1 MTILE
6 EMAAIMDAVD
16 AAGGVMTPEQSE
28 KFEQLEAKHEAEQ
41 AVAAKRE
48 RMASIK
54 AEQAESAGRVVKP
67 MPRVEHI
74 SEGIERDPNA
84 GFGDLG
90 DFAHAVASSCKP
102 GAQVDDRL
110 RVLAA
115 PSSPAK
121 GFADDGG
128 YAVPTGM
135 RDSIWAEVYGSKDDV
150 IGLVDQ
156 EPTNSNAVE
165 LVKDETTP
173 WGSTGVKAYWGAEGA
188 QLTASQLDLSGE
200 LVRLHKVHALVN
212 ASSEILE
219 DGPRL
224 ASRLQV
230 AAPAA
235 IRYEVGDAIINGNGV
250 GKPLGMLNS
259 GSLVTVAKE
268 SGQAAATIV
277 DDNITKMYSRLLAS
291 GVSRAVWFVN
301 QDVFSQLA
309 ALTLGDQP
317 IWLPPNGLAGGPLGT
332 LLGRPVYSIEHCAT
346 LGTVGDIIL
355 ADPTGYYMPVK
366 AGGTRFDSSMHL
378 YFDYD
383 MMSFRWTF
391 RCGGRPYLS
400 NAISP
405 AKGSNT
411 RSQIIALAT
420 RA

>member
-6 EMAAIMDAVD
+6 KMAAIMAAVD
-16 AAGGVMTPEQSE
+16 AAGGVMTPEQSAE
-28 KFEQLEAKHEAEQ
+28 FDKLEAQH
-41 AVAAKRE
+41 
-48 RMASIK
+48 K
-54 AEQAESAGRVVKP
+54 AEQEIKARREKLDAMKASEKQSAGRTV
-67 MPRVEHI
+67 RVEHI
-74 SEGIERDPNA
+74 SEGIERDPMN
-84 GFGDLG
+84 GFADLG
-90 DFAHAVASSCKP
+90 DFARAVAASCRE
-102 GAQVDDRL
+102 GSGIDERL
-110 RVLAA
+110 RIVGA
-115 PSSPAK
+115 PTTPAK

-128 YAVPTGM
+128 YAVPAGM
-135 RDSIWAEVYGSKDDV
+135 RDEIWAEVYGAKDDV
-150 IGLVDQ
+150 VSLVDQ

-165 LVKDETTP
+165 IVKDETTP
-173 WGSTGVKAYWGAEGA
+173 WGSTGVRAYWGAEGA
-188 QLTASQLDLSGE
+188 QLTASQMDLSGE

-224 ASRLQV
+224 ARRLQV

-235 IRYEVGDAIINGNGV
+235 IRYTIGDAIINGNGV
-250 GKPLGMLNS
+250 GKPMGVLNA

-268 SGQAAATIV
+268 TNQTANTIV
-277 DDNITKMYSRLLAS
+277 DDNITKMYSRLLA
-291 GVSRAVWFVN
+291 GAASRAVWLVN
-301 QDVFSQLA
+301 QDTFTQLA
-309 ALTLGDQP
+309 ALTIGDQP
-317 IWLPPNGLAGGPLGT
+317 VWLPPNGLVGGPLGT
-332 LLGRPVYSIEHCAT
+332 LLGRPVYSIEQCAT

-355 ADPTGYYMPVK
+355 MDPMGYYMPVK

-383 MMSFRWTF
+383 VMSFRWTF

-400 NAISP
+400 NAITP

>member
-1 MTILE
+1 MTIVDQ
-6 EMAAIMDAVD
+6 MAAIMEAVNQ
-16 AAGGVMTPEQSE
+16 AGGVMTPEQSAE
-28 KFEQLEAKHEAEQ
+28 FDKLEAEHKAAEETK
-41 AVAAKRE
+41 ARKE
-48 RMASIK
+48 RLESIK
-54 AEQAESAGRVVKP
+54 ASQAQSEGRKVKAL
-67 MPRVEHI
+67 PRVEHV
-74 SEGIERDPNA
+74 SEGIERDPMQ
-84 GFGDLG
+84 GFEDLG
-90 DFAHAVASSCKP
+90 DFARAVAASCAE
-102 GAQVDDRL
+102 GGQIDDRL
-110 RVLAA
+110 RIQGA

-121 GFADDGG
+121 GFADDTG
-128 YAVPTGM
+128 YAVPAGM
-135 RDSIWAEVYGSKDDV
+135 RDSIWAEVYGAKDDV
-150 IGLVDQ
+150 VGLVDQ

-165 LVKDETTP
+165 LVKDESTP
-173 WGSTGVKAYWGAEGA
+173 WGSTGVQAYWGAEGA

-200 LVRLHKVHALVN
+200 LVRLHKVHAMVN

-224 ASRLQV
+224 ARRLNV

-235 IRYEVGDAIINGNGV
+235 IRYTIGDAIINGNGV
-250 GKPLGMLNS
+250 GKPLGVLS
-259 GSLVTVAKE
+259 AGSLVTVAKE

-291 GVSRAVWFVN
+291 ATNRAVWLVN

-332 LLGRPVYSIEHCAT
+332 LLGRPVYSIEQCAT

-355 ADPTGYYMPVK
+355 MDPSGYYMPVK

-383 MMSFRWTF
+383 VMSFRWTF

-400 NAISP
+400 NTISP
-405 AKGSNT
+405 AKGSAT